1 MKKRIFTG
9 NYEEC
14 KSGNLISISG
24 DRGKSIGFTGKSIP
38 QLAPKRKFWE
48 IWHNNI
54 GKIPEEQNNR
64 YYIEEYYK
72 QVLSQID
79 IEEVLKDEKDPI
91 LLCYEKEGQFCHR
104 HVLAEFV
111 NLKYGI
117 YVPDISISEGLE
129 IIEHKKPEYIRQ
141 ILQKLMEKEVER

>member
-14 KSGNLISISG
+14 KIGNLISISG
-24 DRGKSIGFTGKSIP
+24 DRGKSVGFTGKSIP

-48 IWHNNI
+48 VWHNNI

-64 YYIEEYYK
+64 YY
-72 QVLSQID
+72 

-129 IIEHKKPEYIRQ
+129 IIEHKKPEYIRE

>member
-1 MKKRIFTG
+1 MFSNKLGSAVVSCRRGGATAALDEINKYFGISNMPIVSSQYWNMVHG
-9 NYEEC
+9 N
-14 KSGNLISISG
+14 N
-24 DRGKSIGFTGKSIP
+24 P
-38 QLAPKRKFWE
+38 
-48 IWHNNI
+48 
-54 GKIPEEQNNR
+54 
-64 YYIEEYYK
+64 
-72 QVLSQID
+72 
-79 IEEVLKDEKDPI
+79 EEVLKDEKDPI

-129 IIEHKKPEYIRQ
+129 IIEHKKPEYIRE

>member
-1 MKKRIFTG
+1 MLIGNVFIAIIAKIIDKK
-9 NYEEC
+9 
-14 KSGNLISISG
+14 SISAIG
-24 DRGKSIGFTGKSIP
+24 LYGILSKILTNNVCAYLFFHVTNVFSKSSI
-38 QLAPKRKFWE
+38 FS
-48 IWHNNI
+48 INI
-54 GKIPEEQNNR
+54 
-64 YYIEEYYK
+64 
-72 QVLSQID
+72 
-79 IEEVLKDEKDPI
+79 KDEKDPI

-104 HVLAEFV
+104 HVLAEFI